1 MAPCNHAVRNGD
13 PQPNLA
19 VQHTFHQKACISS
32 ISREVIIAEL
42 LQQTVEVSG
51 RVTKRCILDS
61 VLISI
66 HGIKLVTAG
75 KVFRDQVFKW
85 RIFQKNVPQ

>member
-1 MAPCNHAVRNGD
+1 MAPWNHAVRNGVA
-13 PQPNLA
+13 QPNLA
-19 VQHTFHQKACISS
+19 VKHTFHQKACVSS
-32 ISREVIIAEL
+32 IYQEVIIAEI

-61 VLISI
+61 ALISI

-85 RIFQKNVPQ
+85 YIFQENGPQ